1 MIIVAMSIMA
11 PTLDTTVNELED
23 DTHTAETA
31 LPLAAQGFGD
41 SGCIGLRDLGIE
53 EFEVK

>member
-1 MIIVAMSIMA
+1 MTVVVIIFKA

-41 SGCIGLRDLGIE
+41 SGCIGLKHLGIK
-53 EFEVK
+53 EFEV